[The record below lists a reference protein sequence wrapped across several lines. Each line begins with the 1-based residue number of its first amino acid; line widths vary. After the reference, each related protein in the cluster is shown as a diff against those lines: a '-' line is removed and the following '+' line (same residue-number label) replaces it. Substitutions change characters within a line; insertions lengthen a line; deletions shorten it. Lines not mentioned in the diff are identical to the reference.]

1 MLEKT
6 VTMFKNIK
14 ETTDPVYT
22 TIATSL
28 ERIRT
33 GKQKSLIERA
43 RGVHSVDQDGNPI
56 PDKDAKR
63 ELPVVMYSGKF
74 DGRKDD
80 DLKEHSGVIVL
91 DFDHVDVVGAKRALA
106 TDDYVLACWVSPS
119 GDGVKALVKIAQ
131 TAKHRDHFRAIAS
144 YMDRQYGLEVD
155 STGQNESRL
164 CFESY
169 DPDIVVNEDSK
180 TFSALLSERTEH
192 QNVTTAVNNT
202 DYNKLAVLASMI
214 RRAEDGQKHQE
225 LLKASKL
232 AGGFIASGRVEEEEA
247 KRVLI
252 KEILKREVDS
262 EQHAINTI
270 EEGIEYGKNMPVQ
283 DVIDGENRVKREMLI
298 NDGDMSFISDADS
311 DFQWINK
318 FASGEIPK
326 GLDTGNPRLDQYF
339 RYKPEFVI
347 INGHSNVGK
356 TTMAL
361 YMMVNASLRHGWRWI
376 VYSSENKTASIKM
389 RLMEFVLNIPIDSMS
404 YDERK
409 AAFKWVSHHF
419 KVISNA
425 DVYSYMDLII
435 FAEKLIQYE
444 GNYHGFFVDPYNSLK
459 IQLNQGAA
467 ISTHEYHYEAASELL
482 TFTNRHDM
490 AMWLNAHSVTE
501 AQRQKGPDGLP
512 VAPFAEQT
520 EGGGKFVNRSDS
532 FLTFHRRVQA
542 QESDMRRTM
551 EFHVRKVR
559 SQETGGEPTPLDEPF
574 LFRMNVQRTGFE
586 SLDSYGKLFQPL
598 DLKNSQIFLEV

>member
-1 MLEKT
+1 M
-6 VTMFKNIK
+6 
-14 ETTDPVYT
+14 
-22 TIATSL
+22 
-28 ERIRT
+28 
-33 GKQKSLIERA
+33 
-43 RGVHSVDQDGNPI
+43 DQQGNPI

-63 ELPVVMYSGKF
+63 ELPVVMFSGLF
-74 DGRKDD
+74 EGRKDE

-91 DFDHVDVVGAKRALA
+91 DFDHIDVANSKNALA
-106 TDDYVLACWVSPS
+106 TDEYILSCWVSPS
-119 GDGVKALVKIAQ
+119 GDGLKALVKIAQ
-131 TAKHRDHFRAIAS
+131 PRKHRDHFRAIAS

-169 DPDIVVNEDSK
+169 DPEIIINEDSK
-180 TFSALLSERTEH
+180 VFTAVLSERTEV
-192 QNVTTAVNNT
+192 QSVSSNAQNT

-214 RRAEDGQKHQE
+214 RRAEDGEKHIE
-225 LLKASKL
+225 LLKASNL
-232 AGGFIASGRVEEEEA
+232 AGGFITAGRVEEEEA

-262 EQHAINTI
+262 EENAIKTI
-270 EEGIEYGKNMPVQ
+270 EEGIERGKTMPVQ
-283 DVIDGENRVKREMLI
+283 DVVDSENRVKREMLI

-326 GLDTGNPRLDQYF
+326 GLDTGNARLDQYF
-339 RYKPEFVI
+339 RYKPEFLI

-361 YMMVNASLRHGWRWI
+361 YMMVNSALRHNWRWI
-376 VYSSENKTASIKM
+376 VYSSENKTAAIKM
-389 RLMEFVLNIPIDSMS
+389 RLMEFVLNKPIDLM
-404 YDERK
+404 DWEERK
-409 AAFKWVSHHF
+409 SAFNWVSYHF

-444 GNYHGFFVDPYNSLK
+444 GDYHGFFVDPYNSLK

-482 TFTNRHDM
+482 TFTNRHNM

-501 AQRQKGPDGLP
+501 SQRRKGEDGLP
-512 VAPFAEQT
+512 IAPFAEDT
-520 EGGGKFVNRSDS
+520 EGGGKFVNRADC

-542 QESDMRRTM
+542 QTSEDKRIM

-559 SQETGGEPTPLDEPF
+559 SQETGGEPTPFDDPF
-574 LFRMNVQRTGFE
+574 RFQMNVQRTGFNAM
-586 SLDSYGKLFQPL
+586 DTHGKLFEPL
-598 DLKNSQIFLEV
+598 DLRKHQGFLDI

>member
-1 MLEKT
+1 M
-6 VTMFKNIK
+6 
-14 ETTDPVYT
+14 
-22 TIATSL
+22 
-28 ERIRT
+28 
-33 GKQKSLIERA
+33 IERV
-43 RGVHSVDQDGNPI
+43 RGTHSVDQQGNPI

-74 DGRKDD
+74 SGRKDE
-80 DLKEHSGVIVL
+80 DLTEHSGVIVL
-91 DFDHVDVVGAKRALA
+91 DFDHIDVAHSKNALA
-106 TDDYVLACWVSPS
+106 TDDYILACWVSPS
-119 GDGVKALVKIAQ
+119 GDGLKALVKIAQ
-131 TAKHRDHFRAIAS
+131 PRKHRDHFRAIAS

-169 DPDIVVNEDSK
+169 DPEIIINEDSK
-180 TFSALLSERTEH
+180 VFTAVISERAEV
-192 QNVTTAVNNT
+192 QSVSSNAQNT

-214 RRAEDGQKHQE
+214 RRAEDGEKHIE
-225 LLKASKL
+225 LLKASNL
-232 AGGFIASGRVEEEEA
+232 AGGFITAGRVEEEEA

-252 KEILKREVDS
+252 KEILKRDIDS
-262 EQHAINTI
+262 EENAIKTI
-270 EEGIEYGKNMPVQ
+270 EEGIERGKAMPVQ
-283 DVIDGENRVKREMLI
+283 DVVDSENRVKREMLI

-326 GLDTGNPRLDQYF
+326 GLDTGNARLDQYF
-339 RYKPEFVI
+339 RYKPEFLI

-361 YMMVNASLRHGWRWI
+361 YMMVNSALRHNWRWI
-376 VYSSENKTASIKM
+376 VYSSENKTAAIKM
-389 RLMEFVLNIPIDSMS
+389 RLMEFVLNKPIDLM
-404 YDERK
+404 DREERK
-409 AAFKWVSHHF
+409 AAFNWVSYHF

-444 GNYHGFFVDPYNSLK
+444 GDYHGFFVDPYNSLK

-482 TFTNRHDM
+482 TFTNRHNM

-501 AQRQKGPDGLP
+501 SQRRKGEDGLP
-512 VAPFAEQT
+512 IAPFAEDT
-520 EGGGKFVNRSDS
+520 EGGGKFVNRADC

-542 QESDMRRTM
+542 QTSEDKRIM
-551 EFHVRKVR
+551 EFHIRKVR
-559 SQETGGEPTPLDEPF
+559 SQETGGEPTPFDDPF
-574 LFRMNVQRTGFE
+574 RFQMNVQRTGFNAM
-586 SLDSYGKLFQPL
+586 DTHGKLFEPL
-598 DLKNSQIFLEV
+598 DLKKHQGFLDI

>member
-1 MLEKT
+1 M
-6 VTMFKNIK
+6 
-14 ETTDPVYT
+14 
-22 TIATSL
+22 
-28 ERIRT
+28 
-33 GKQKSLIERA
+33 IERV
-43 RGVHSVDQDGNPI
+43 RGTHSVDQQGNPI

-74 DGRKDD
+74 SGRKDE
-80 DLKEHSGVIVL
+80 DLTEHSGVIVL
-91 DFDHVDVVGAKRALA
+91 DFDHIDVAHSKNALA
-106 TDDYVLACWVSPS
+106 TDDYILACWVSPS
-119 GDGVKALVKIAQ
+119 GDGLKALVKIAQ
-131 TAKHRDHFRAIAS
+131 PRKHRDHFRAIAS

-169 DPDIVVNEDSK
+169 DPEIIINEDSK
-180 TFSALLSERTEH
+180 VFTAVLSERTEA
-192 QNVTTAVNNT
+192 QSVSSNAQNT

-214 RRAEDGQKHQE
+214 RRAEDGEKHIE
-225 LLKASKL
+225 LLKASNL
-232 AGGFIASGRVEEEEA
+232 AGGFITAGRVEEEEA

-252 KEILKREVDS
+252 KEILKRDIDS
-262 EQHAINTI
+262 EENAIKTI
-270 EEGIEYGKNMPVQ
+270 EEGIERGKAMPVQ
-283 DVIDGENRVKREMLI
+283 DVVDSENRVKREMLI

-326 GLDTGNPRLDQYF
+326 GLDTGNARLDQYF
-339 RYKPEFVI
+339 RYKPEFLI

-361 YMMVNASLRHGWRWI
+361 YMMVNSALRHNWRWI
-376 VYSSENKTASIKM
+376 VYSSENKTAAIKM
-389 RLMEFVLNIPIDSMS
+389 RLMEFVLNKPIDLM
-404 YDERK
+404 DREERK
-409 AAFKWVSHHF
+409 AAFNWVSYHF

-444 GNYHGFFVDPYNSLK
+444 GDYHGFFVDPYNSLK

-482 TFTNRHDM
+482 TFTNRHNM

-501 AQRQKGPDGLP
+501 SQRRKGEDGLP
-512 VAPFAEQT
+512 IAPFAEDT
-520 EGGGKFVNRSDS
+520 EGGGKFVNRADC

-542 QESDMRRTM
+542 QTSEDKRIM
-551 EFHVRKVR
+551 EFHIRKVR
-559 SQETGGEPTPLDEPF
+559 SQETGGEPTPFDDPF
-574 LFRMNVQRTGFE
+574 RFQMNVQRTGFNAM
-586 SLDSYGKLFQPL
+586 DTHGKLFEPL
-598 DLKNSQIFLEV
+598 DLKKHQGFLDI

>member
-1 MLEKT
+1 M
-6 VTMFKNIK
+6 
-14 ETTDPVYT
+14 
-22 TIATSL
+22 
-28 ERIRT
+28 
-33 GKQKSLIERA
+33 
-43 RGVHSVDQDGNPI
+43 DQNGNPI

-63 ELPVVMYSGKF
+63 ELPVVMFSGKF
-74 DGRKDD
+74 EGRKDE

-91 DFDHVDVVGAKRALA
+91 DFDHIDVANSKNALA
-106 TDDYVLACWVSPS
+106 TDEYILSCWVSPS
-119 GDGVKALVKIAQ
+119 GDGLKALVKIAQ
-131 TAKHRDHFRAIAS
+131 PRKHRDHFRAIAS

-169 DPDIVVNEDSK
+169 DPEIIINEDSK
-180 TFSALLSERTEH
+180 VFTAVVSERTEV
-192 QNVTTAVNNT
+192 QSVSSQSQNT

-214 RRAEDGQKHQE
+214 RRAEDGEKHIE
-225 LLKASKL
+225 LLKASNL
-232 AGGFIASGRVEEEEA
+232 AGGFITAGRVEEEEA

-252 KEILKREVDS
+252 KEILKRDIDS
-262 EQHAINTI
+262 EENAIKTI
-270 EEGIEYGKNMPVQ
+270 EEGIERGKAMPVQ
-283 DVIDGENRVKREMLI
+283 DVVDSENRVKREMLI

-326 GLDTGNPRLDQYF
+326 GLDTGNARLDQYF

-361 YMMVNASLRHGWRWI
+361 YMMVNSSLRHDWRWI
-376 VYSSENKTASIKM
+376 VYSSENKTAAIKM
-389 RLMEFVLNIPIDSMS
+389 RLMEFVLNKPIDLM
-404 YDERK
+404 DREERK
-409 AAFKWVSHHF
+409 AAFNWVSYHF

-444 GNYHGFFVDPYNSLK
+444 GDYHGFFVDPYNSLK
-459 IQLNQGAA
+459 IHLNQGAA

-482 TFTNRHDM
+482 TFTNRHNM

-501 AQRQKGPDGLP
+501 SQRRKGEDGLP
-512 VAPFAEQT
+512 IAPFAEDT
-520 EGGGKFVNRSDS
+520 EGGGKFVNRSDC

-542 QESDMRRTM
+542 QTSEDKRVM

-559 SQETGGEPTPLDEPF
+559 SQETGGEPTPFDDPF
-574 LFRMNVQRTGFE
+574 RFQMNVQRTGFNAM
-586 SLDSYGKLFQPL
+586 DTHGKLFEPL
-598 DLKNSQIFLEV
+598 DLKKHQGFLDI

>member
-1 MLEKT
+1 
-6 VTMFKNIK
+6 
-14 ETTDPVYT
+14 
-22 TIATSL
+22 
-28 ERIRT
+28 
-33 GKQKSLIERA
+33 LIERA
-43 RGVHSVDQDGNPI
+43 RGTHSVDQQGNPI

-63 ELPVVMYSGKF
+63 ELPVVMFSGLF
-74 DGRKDD
+74 EGRKDE

-91 DFDHVDVVGAKRALA
+91 DFDHIDVANSKNALA
-106 TDDYVLACWVSPS
+106 TDEYILSCWVSPS
-119 GDGVKALVKIAQ
+119 GDGLKALVKIAQ
-131 TAKHRDHFRAIAS
+131 PRKHRDHFRAIAS

-169 DPDIVVNEDSK
+169 DPEIIINEDSK
-180 TFSALLSERTEH
+180 VFTAVLSERTEV
-192 QNVTTAVNNT
+192 QSVSSNAQNT

-214 RRAEDGQKHQE
+214 RRAEDGEKHIE
-225 LLKASKL
+225 LLKASNL
-232 AGGFIASGRVEEEEA
+232 AGGFITAGRVEEEEA

-262 EQHAINTI
+262 EENAIKTI
-270 EEGIEYGKNMPVQ
+270 EEGIERGKTMPVQ
-283 DVIDGENRVKREMLI
+283 DVVDSENRVKREMLI

-326 GLDTGNPRLDQYF
+326 GLDTGNARLDQYF
-339 RYKPEFVI
+339 RYKPEFLI

-361 YMMVNASLRHGWRWI
+361 YMMVNSALRHNWRWI
-376 VYSSENKTASIKM
+376 VYSSENKTAAIKM
-389 RLMEFVLNIPIDSMS
+389 RLMEFVLNKPIDLM
-404 YDERK
+404 DREERK
-409 AAFKWVSHHF
+409 SAFNWVSYHF

-444 GNYHGFFVDPYNSLK
+444 GDYHGFFVDPYNSLK

-482 TFTNRHDM
+482 TFTNRHNM

-501 AQRQKGPDGLP
+501 SQRRKGEDGLP
-512 VAPFAEQT
+512 IAPFAEDT
-520 EGGGKFVNRSDS
+520 EGGGKFINRSDC

-542 QESDMRRTM
+542 QTSEDKRIM

-559 SQETGGEPTPLDEPF
+559 SQETGGEPTPFDDPF
-574 LFRMNVQRTGFE
+574 RFQMNVQRTGFNAM
-586 SLDSYGKLFQPL
+586 DTHGKLFEPL
-598 DLKNSQIFLEV
+598 DLRKHQGFLDI

>member
-1 MLEKT
+1 M
-6 VTMFKNIK
+6 
-14 ETTDPVYT
+14 
-22 TIATSL
+22 
-28 ERIRT
+28 
-33 GKQKSLIERA
+33 
-43 RGVHSVDQDGNPI
+43 DQQGNPI

-63 ELPVVMYSGKF
+63 ELPVVMFSGLF
-74 DGRKDD
+74 EGRKDE

-91 DFDHVDVVGAKRALA
+91 DFDHIDVANSKNALA
-106 TDDYVLACWVSPS
+106 TDEYILSCWVSPS
-119 GDGVKALVKIAQ
+119 GDGLKALVKIAQ
-131 TAKHRDHFRAIAS
+131 PRKHRDHFRAIAS

-169 DPDIVVNEDSK
+169 DPEIIINEDSK
-180 TFSALLSERTEH
+180 VFTAVLSERTEV
-192 QNVTTAVNNT
+192 QSVSSNAQNT

-214 RRAEDGQKHQE
+214 RRAEDGEKHIE
-225 LLKASKL
+225 LLKASNL
-232 AGGFIASGRVEEEEA
+232 AGGFITAGRVEEEEA

-262 EQHAINTI
+262 EENAIKTI
-270 EEGIEYGKNMPVQ
+270 EEGIERGKTMPVQ
-283 DVIDGENRVKREMLI
+283 DVVDSENRVKREMLI

-326 GLDTGNPRLDQYF
+326 GLDTGNARLDQYF
-339 RYKPEFVI
+339 RYKPEFLI

-361 YMMVNASLRHGWRWI
+361 YMMVNSALRHNWRWI
-376 VYSSENKTASIKM
+376 VYSSENKTAAIKM
-389 RLMEFVLNIPIDSMS
+389 RLMEFVLNKPIDLM
-404 YDERK
+404 DREERK
-409 AAFKWVSHHF
+409 SAFNWVSYHF

-444 GNYHGFFVDPYNSLK
+444 GDYHGFFVDPYNSLK

-482 TFTNRHDM
+482 TFTNRHNM

-501 AQRQKGPDGLP
+501 SQRRKGEDGLP
-512 VAPFAEQT
+512 IAPFAEDT
-520 EGGGKFVNRSDS
+520 EGGGKFINRSDC

-542 QESDMRRTM
+542 QTSEDKRIM

-559 SQETGGEPTPLDEPF
+559 SQETGGEPTPFDDPF
-574 LFRMNVQRTGFE
+574 RFQMNVQRTGFNAM
-586 SLDSYGKLFQPL
+586 DTHGKLFEPL
-598 DLKNSQIFLEV
+598 DLRKHQGFLDI

>member
-1 MLEKT
+1 M
-6 VTMFKNIK
+6 
-14 ETTDPVYT
+14 
-22 TIATSL
+22 
-28 ERIRT
+28 
-33 GKQKSLIERA
+33 
-43 RGVHSVDQDGNPI
+43 DQNGNPI

-63 ELPVVMYSGKF
+63 ELPVVMFSGKF
-74 DGRKDD
+74 EGRKDE

-91 DFDHVDVVGAKRALA
+91 DFDHIDVANSKNALA
-106 TDDYVLACWVSPS
+106 TDEYILSCWVSPS
-119 GDGVKALVKIAQ
+119 GDGLKALVKIAQ
-131 TAKHRDHFRAIAS
+131 PRKHRDHFRAIAS

-169 DPDIVVNEDSK
+169 DPEIIINEDSK
-180 TFSALLSERTEH
+180 VFTAVVSERTEV
-192 QNVTTAVNNT
+192 QSVSSQSQNT

-214 RRAEDGQKHQE
+214 RRAEDGQKHIE
-225 LLKASKL
+225 LLKASNL
-232 AGGFIASGRVEEEEA
+232 AGGFITAGRVEEEEA

-262 EQHAINTI
+262 EENAIKTI
-270 EEGIEYGKNMPVQ
+270 EEGIERGKTMPVQ
-283 DVIDGENRVKREMLI
+283 DVVDSENRVKREMLI

-326 GLDTGNPRLDQYF
+326 GLDTGNARLDQYF

-361 YMMVNASLRHGWRWI
+361 YMMVNSSLRHDWRWI
-376 VYSSENKTASIKM
+376 VYSSENKTAAIKM
-389 RLMEFVLNIPIDSMS
+389 RLMEFVLNKPIDLM
-404 YDERK
+404 DREERK
-409 AAFKWVSHHF
+409 AAFNWVSYHF

-444 GNYHGFFVDPYNSLK
+444 GDYHGFFVDPYNSLK
-459 IQLNQGAA
+459 IHLNQGAA

-482 TFTNRHDM
+482 TFTNRHNM

-501 AQRQKGPDGLP
+501 SQRRKGEDGLP
-512 VAPFAEQT
+512 IAPFAEDT
-520 EGGGKFVNRSDS
+520 EGGGKFVNRSDC

-542 QESDMRRTM
+542 QTSEDKRVM

-559 SQETGGEPTPLDEPF
+559 SQETGGEPTPFDDPF
-574 LFRMNVQRTGFE
+574 RFQMNVQRTGFNAM
-586 SLDSYGKLFQPL
+586 DTHGKLFEPL
-598 DLKNSQIFLEV
+598 DLKKHQGFLDI

>member
-1 MLEKT
+1 M
-6 VTMFKNIK
+6 
-14 ETTDPVYT
+14 
-22 TIATSL
+22 
-28 ERIRT
+28 
-33 GKQKSLIERA
+33 
-43 RGVHSVDQDGNPI
+43 DQQGNPI

-74 DGRKDD
+74 SGRKDE
-80 DLKEHSGVIVL
+80 DLTEHSGVIVL
-91 DFDHVDVVGAKRALA
+91 DFDHIDVAHSKNALA
-106 TDDYVLACWVSPS
+106 TDDYILSCWVSPS
-119 GDGVKALVKIAQ
+119 GDGLKALVKIAQ
-131 TAKHRDHFRAIAS
+131 PRKHRDHFRAIAS

-169 DPDIVVNEDSK
+169 DPEIIINEDSK
-180 TFSALLSERTEH
+180 VFTAVLSERTES
-192 QNVTTAVNNT
+192 QSVSSNAQNT

-214 RRAEDGQKHQE
+214 RRAEDGEKHIE
-225 LLKASKL
+225 LLKASNL
-232 AGGFIASGRVEEEEA
+232 AGGFITAGRVEEEEA

-252 KEILKREVDS
+252 KEILKRDIDS
-262 EQHAINTI
+262 EENAIKTI
-270 EEGIEYGKNMPVQ
+270 EEGIERGKSMPVQ
-283 DVIDGENRVKREMLI
+283 DVVDSENRVKREMLI

-326 GLDTGNPRLDQYF
+326 GLDTGNARLDQYF
-339 RYKPEFVI
+339 RYKPEFLI

-361 YMMVNASLRHGWRWI
+361 YMMVNSALRHNWRWI
-376 VYSSENKTASIKM
+376 VYSSENKTAAIKM
-389 RLMEFVLNIPIDSMS
+389 RLMEFVLNKPIDLM
-404 YDERK
+404 DREERK
-409 AAFKWVSHHF
+409 AAFNWVSYHF

-444 GNYHGFFVDPYNSLK
+444 GDYHGFFVDPYNSLK

-482 TFTNRHDM
+482 TFTNRHNM

-501 AQRQKGPDGLP
+501 SQRRKGEDGLP
-512 VAPFAEQT
+512 IAPFAEDT
-520 EGGGKFVNRSDS
+520 EGGGKFVNRADC

-542 QESDMRRTM
+542 QTSEDKRIM

-559 SQETGGEPTPLDEPF
+559 SQETGGEPTPFDDPF
-574 LFRMNVQRTGFE
+574 RFQMNVQRTGFNAM
-586 SLDSYGKLFQPL
+586 DTHGKLFEPL
-598 DLKNSQIFLEV
+598 DLTKHQGFLDI

>member
-1 MLEKT
+1 
-6 VTMFKNIK
+6 MF
-14 ETTDPVYT
+14 
-22 TIATSL
+22 
-28 ERIRT
+28 
-33 GKQKSLIERA
+33 
-43 RGVHSVDQDGNPI
+43 
-56 PDKDAKR
+56 
-63 ELPVVMYSGKF
+63 SGKF
-74 DGRKDD
+74 EGRKDE

-91 DFDHVDVVGAKRALA
+91 DFDHIDVANSKNALA
-106 TDDYVLACWVSPS
+106 TDEYILSCWVSPS
-119 GDGVKALVKIAQ
+119 GDGLKALVKIAQ
-131 TAKHRDHFRAIAS
+131 PRKHRDHFRAIAS

-169 DPDIVVNEDSK
+169 DPEIIINEDSK
-180 TFSALLSERTEH
+180 VFTAVVSERTEV
-192 QNVTTAVNNT
+192 QSVSSQSQNT

-214 RRAEDGQKHQE
+214 RRAEDGQKHIE
-225 LLKASKL
+225 LLKASNL
-232 AGGFIASGRVEEEEA
+232 AGGFITAGRVEEEEA

-262 EQHAINTI
+262 EENAIKTI
-270 EEGIEYGKNMPVQ
+270 EEGIERGKTMPVQ
-283 DVIDGENRVKREMLI
+283 DVVDSENRVKREMLI

-326 GLDTGNPRLDQYF
+326 GLDTGNARLDQYF

-361 YMMVNASLRHGWRWI
+361 YMMVNSSLRHDWRWI
-376 VYSSENKTASIKM
+376 VYSSENKTAAIKM
-389 RLMEFVLNIPIDSMS
+389 RLMEFVLNKPIDLM
-404 YDERK
+404 DREERK
-409 AAFKWVSHHF
+409 AAFNWVSYHF

-444 GNYHGFFVDPYNSLK
+444 GDYHGFFVDPYNSLK
-459 IQLNQGAA
+459 IHLNQGAA

-482 TFTNRHDM
+482 TFTNRHNM

-501 AQRQKGPDGLP
+501 SQRRKGEDGLP
-512 VAPFAEQT
+512 IAPFAEDT
-520 EGGGKFVNRSDS
+520 EGGGKFVNRSDC

-542 QESDMRRTM
+542 QTSEDKRVM

-559 SQETGGEPTPLDEPF
+559 SQETGGEPTPFDDPF
-574 LFRMNVQRTGFE
+574 RFQMNVQRTGFNAM
-586 SLDSYGKLFQPL
+586 DTHGKLFEPL
-598 DLKNSQIFLEV
+598 DLKKHQGFLDI

>member
-1 MLEKT
+1 
-6 VTMFKNIK
+6 
-14 ETTDPVYT
+14 
-22 TIATSL
+22 
-28 ERIRT
+28 
-33 GKQKSLIERA
+33 
-43 RGVHSVDQDGNPI
+43 VDQQGNPI

-74 DGRKDD
+74 SGRKDE
-80 DLKEHSGVIVL
+80 DLTEHSGVIVL
-91 DFDHVDVVGAKRALA
+91 DFDHIDVAHSKNALA
-106 TDDYVLACWVSPS
+106 TDDYILACWVSPS
-119 GDGVKALVKIAQ
+119 GDGLKALVKVAQ
-131 TAKHRDHFRAIAS
+131 ARKHRDHFRAIAS

-169 DPDIVVNEDSK
+169 DPEIIINEDSK
-180 TFSALLSERTEH
+180 VFTAVLSERSES
-192 QNVTTAVNNT
+192 QSVSNESRNT

-214 RRAEDGQKHQE
+214 RRAEDGEKHIE
-225 LLKASKL
+225 LLKASNL
-232 AGGFIASGRVEEEEA
+232 AGGFITAGRVEEDEA

-252 KEILKREVDS
+252 KEILKRDIDS
-262 EQHAINTI
+262 EENAIKTI
-270 EEGIEYGKNMPVQ
+270 EEGIERGKAMPVQ
-283 DVIDGENRVKREMLI
+283 DVVDSENRVKREMLI

-326 GLDTGNPRLDQYF
+326 GLDTGNARLDQYF
-339 RYKPEFVI
+339 RYKPEFLI

-361 YMMVNASLRHGWRWI
+361 YMMVNSALRHNWRWI
-376 VYSSENKTASIKM
+376 VYSSENKTAAIKM
-389 RLMEFVLNIPIDSMS
+389 RLMEFVLNKPIDLM
-404 YDERK
+404 DREERK
-409 AAFKWVSHHF
+409 AAFNWVSYHF

-444 GNYHGFFVDPYNSLK
+444 GDYHGFFVDPYNSLK

-482 TFTNRHDM
+482 TFTNRHNM

-501 AQRQKGPDGLP
+501 SQRRKGEDGLP
-512 VAPFAEQT
+512 IAPFAEDT
-520 EGGGKFVNRSDS
+520 EGGGKFINRSDC

-542 QESDMRRTM
+542 QTSEDKRIM

-559 SQETGGEPTPLDEPF
+559 SQETGGEPTPFDDPF
-574 LFRMNVQRTGFE
+574 RFQMNVQRTGFNAM
-586 SLDSYGKLFQPL
+586 DTHGKLFEPL
-598 DLKNSQIFLEV
+598 DLKKHQGFLDI

>member
-1 MLEKT
+1 M
-6 VTMFKNIK
+6 
-14 ETTDPVYT
+14 
-22 TIATSL
+22 
-28 ERIRT
+28 
-33 GKQKSLIERA
+33 
-43 RGVHSVDQDGNPI
+43 DQNGNPI

-63 ELPVVMYSGKF
+63 ELPVVMFSGKF
-74 DGRKDD
+74 EGRKDE

-91 DFDHVDVVGAKRALA
+91 DFDHIDVANSKNALA
-106 TDDYVLACWVSPS
+106 TDEYILSCWVSPS
-119 GDGVKALVKIAQ
+119 GDGLKALVKIAQ
-131 TAKHRDHFRAIAS
+131 PRKHRDHFRAIAS

-169 DPDIVVNEDSK
+169 DPEIIINEDSK
-180 TFSALLSERTEH
+180 VFTAVVSERTEV
-192 QNVTTAVNNT
+192 QSVSNNSQNT

-214 RRAEDGQKHQE
+214 RRAEDGQKHIE
-225 LLKASKL
+225 LLKASNL
-232 AGGFIASGRVEEEEA
+232 AGGFITAGRVEEEEA

-262 EQHAINTI
+262 EENAIKTI
-270 EEGIEYGKNMPVQ
+270 EEGIERGKTMPVQ
-283 DVIDGENRVKREMLI
+283 DVVDSENRVKREMLI

-326 GLDTGNPRLDQYF
+326 GLDTGNARLDQYF

-361 YMMVNASLRHGWRWI
+361 YMMVNSSLRHDWRWI
-376 VYSSENKTASIKM
+376 VYSSENKTAAIKM
-389 RLMEFVLNIPIDSMS
+389 RLMEFVLNKPIDLM
-404 YDERK
+404 DREERK
-409 AAFKWVSHHF
+409 AAFNWVSYHF

-444 GNYHGFFVDPYNSLK
+444 GDYHGFFVDPYNSLK
-459 IQLNQGAA
+459 IHLNQGAA

-482 TFTNRHDM
+482 TFTNRHNM

-501 AQRQKGPDGLP
+501 SQRRKGEDGLP
-512 VAPFAEQT
+512 IAPFAEDT
-520 EGGGKFVNRSDS
+520 EGGGKFVNRSDC

-542 QESDMRRTM
+542 QTSEDKRVM

-559 SQETGGEPTPLDEPF
+559 SQETGGEPTPFDDPF
-574 LFRMNVQRTGFE
+574 RFQMNVQRTGFNAM
-586 SLDSYGKLFQPL
+586 DTHGKLFEPL
-598 DLKNSQIFLEV
+598 DLKKHQGFLDI

>member
-1 MLEKT
+1 M
-6 VTMFKNIK
+6 
-14 ETTDPVYT
+14 
-22 TIATSL
+22 
-28 ERIRT
+28 
-33 GKQKSLIERA
+33 
-43 RGVHSVDQDGNPI
+43 DQQGNPI

-74 DGRKDD
+74 SGRKDE
-80 DLKEHSGVIVL
+80 DLTEHSGVIVL
-91 DFDHVDVVGAKRALA
+91 DFDHIDVAHSKNALA
-106 TDDYVLACWVSPS
+106 TDDYILACWVSPS
-119 GDGVKALVKIAQ
+119 GDGLKALVKIAQ
-131 TAKHRDHFRAIAS
+131 PRKHRDHFRAIAS

-169 DPDIVVNEDSK
+169 DPEIIINEDSK
-180 TFSALLSERTEH
+180 VFTAVLSERTEA
-192 QNVTTAVNNT
+192 QSVSSNAQNT

-214 RRAEDGQKHQE
+214 RRAEDGEKHIE
-225 LLKASKL
+225 LLKASNL
-232 AGGFIASGRVEEEEA
+232 AGGFITAGRVEEDEA

-252 KEILKREVDS
+252 KEILKRDIDS
-262 EQHAINTI
+262 EENAIKTI
-270 EEGIEYGKNMPVQ
+270 EEGIERGKAMPVQ
-283 DVIDGENRVKREMLI
+283 DVVDSENRVKREMLI

-326 GLDTGNPRLDQYF
+326 GLDTGNARLDQYF
-339 RYKPEFVI
+339 RYKPEFLI

-361 YMMVNASLRHGWRWI
+361 YMMVNSALRHNWRWI
-376 VYSSENKTASIKM
+376 VYSSENKTAAIKM
-389 RLMEFVLNIPIDSMS
+389 RLMEFVLNKPIDLM
-404 YDERK
+404 DREERK
-409 AAFKWVSHHF
+409 AAFNWVSYHF

-444 GNYHGFFVDPYNSLK
+444 GDYHGFFVDPYNSLK

-482 TFTNRHDM
+482 TFTNRHNM

-501 AQRQKGPDGLP
+501 SQRRKGEDGLP
-512 VAPFAEQT
+512 IAPFAEDT
-520 EGGGKFVNRSDS
+520 EGGGKFVNRADC

-542 QESDMRRTM
+542 QTSEDKRIM

-559 SQETGGEPTPLDEPF
+559 SQETGGEPTPFDDPF
-574 LFRMNVQRTGFE
+574 RFQMNVQRTGFNAM
-586 SLDSYGKLFQPL
+586 DTHGKLFEPL
-598 DLKNSQIFLEV
+598 DLKKHQGFLDI

>member
-1 MLEKT
+1 M
-6 VTMFKNIK
+6 
-14 ETTDPVYT
+14 
-22 TIATSL
+22 
-28 ERIRT
+28 
-33 GKQKSLIERA
+33 
-43 RGVHSVDQDGNPI
+43 DQQGNPI

-74 DGRKDD
+74 SGRKDE
-80 DLKEHSGVIVL
+80 DLTEHSGVIVL
-91 DFDHVDVVGAKRALA
+91 DFDHIDVAHSKNALA
-106 TDDYVLACWVSPS
+106 TDDYILACWVSPS
-119 GDGVKALVKIAQ
+119 GDGLKALVKVAQ
-131 TAKHRDHFRAIAS
+131 PRKHRDHFRAIAS

-169 DPDIVVNEDSK
+169 DPEIIINEDSK
-180 TFSALLSERTEH
+180 VFTAVLSERSES
-192 QNVTTAVNNT
+192 QSVSNESRNT

-214 RRAEDGQKHQE
+214 RRAEDGEKHIE
-225 LLKASKL
+225 LLKASNL
-232 AGGFIASGRVEEEEA
+232 AGGFITAGRVEEEEA

-252 KEILKREVDS
+252 KEILKRDIDS
-262 EQHAINTI
+262 EENAIKTI
-270 EEGIEYGKNMPVQ
+270 EEGIERGKAMPVQ
-283 DVIDGENRVKREMLI
+283 DVVDSENRVKREMLI

-326 GLDTGNPRLDQYF
+326 GLDTGNARLDQYF
-339 RYKPEFVI
+339 RYKPEFLI

-361 YMMVNASLRHGWRWI
+361 YMMVNSALRHNWRWI
-376 VYSSENKTASIKM
+376 VYSSENKTAAIKM
-389 RLMEFVLNIPIDSMS
+389 RLMEFVLNKPIDLM
-404 YDERK
+404 DREERK
-409 AAFKWVSHHF
+409 AAFNWVSYHF

-444 GNYHGFFVDPYNSLK
+444 GDYHGFFVDPYNSLK

-482 TFTNRHDM
+482 TFTNRHNM

-501 AQRQKGPDGLP
+501 SQRRKGEDGLP
-512 VAPFAEQT
+512 IAPFAEDT
-520 EGGGKFVNRSDS
+520 EGGGKFVNRADC

-542 QESDMRRTM
+542 QTSEDKRIM
-551 EFHVRKVR
+551 EFHIRKVR
-559 SQETGGEPTPLDEPF
+559 SQETGGEPTPFDDPF
-574 LFRMNVQRTGFE
+574 RFQMNVQRTGFNAM
-586 SLDSYGKLFQPL
+586 DTHGKLFEPL
-598 DLKNSQIFLEV
+598 DLKKHQGFLDI

>member
-1 MLEKT
+1 M
-6 VTMFKNIK
+6 
-14 ETTDPVYT
+14 
-22 TIATSL
+22 
-28 ERIRT
+28 
-33 GKQKSLIERA
+33 
-43 RGVHSVDQDGNPI
+43 DQNGNPI

-63 ELPVVMYSGKF
+63 ELPVVMFSGKF
-74 DGRKDD
+74 EGRKDE

-91 DFDHVDVVGAKRALA
+91 DFDHIDVANSKNALA
-106 TDDYVLACWVSPS
+106 TDEYILSCWVSPS
-119 GDGVKALVKIAQ
+119 GDGLKALVKIAQ
-131 TAKHRDHFRAIAS
+131 PRKHRDHFRAIAS

-169 DPDIVVNEDSK
+169 DPEIIINEDSK
-180 TFSALLSERTEH
+180 VFTAVVSERTEV
-192 QNVTTAVNNT
+192 QSVSNNSQNT

-214 RRAEDGQKHQE
+214 RRAEDGQKHIE
-225 LLKASKL
+225 LLKASNL
-232 AGGFIASGRVEEEEA
+232 AGGFITAGRVEEEEA

-262 EQHAINTI
+262 EENAIKTI
-270 EEGIEYGKNMPVQ
+270 EEGIERGKTMPVQ
-283 DVIDGENRVKREMLI
+283 DVVDSENRVKREMLI

-326 GLDTGNPRLDQYF
+326 GLDTGNARLDQYF
-339 RYKPEFVI
+339 RYKTEFVI

-361 YMMVNASLRHGWRWI
+361 YMMVNSALRHDWKWI

-389 RLMEFVLNIPIDSMS
+389 RLMEFALNKPIDLMD
-404 YDERK
+404 YEERTS
-409 AAFKWVSHHF
+409 AFNWVSYHF

-444 GNYHGFFVDPYNSLK
+444 GGYKGFFVDPYNSLK

-501 AQRQKGPDGLP
+501 SQRRKGEDGLP
-512 VAPFAEQT
+512 VAPFAEDT
-520 EGGGKFVNRSDS
+520 EGGGKFVNRADS

-542 QESDMRRTM
+542 QTSEEKRIM

-559 SQETGGEPTPLDEPF
+559 SQETGGEPTPFDDPF
-574 LFRMNVQRTGFE
+574 LFQMNVQRTGFKAM
-586 SLDSYGKLFQPL
+586 DTHGKLFEPL
-598 DLKNSQIFLEV
+598 DLIKHQGFLEI

>member
-1 MLEKT
+1 M
-6 VTMFKNIK
+6 
-14 ETTDPVYT
+14 
-22 TIATSL
+22 
-28 ERIRT
+28 
-33 GKQKSLIERA
+33 IERV
-43 RGVHSVDQDGNPI
+43 RGTHSVDQQGNPI

-74 DGRKDD
+74 SGRKDE
-80 DLKEHSGVIVL
+80 DLTEHSGVIVL
-91 DFDHVDVVGAKRALA
+91 DFDHIDVANSKNALA
-106 TDDYVLACWVSPS
+106 TDDYILSCWVSPS
-119 GDGVKALVKIAQ
+119 GDGLKALVKIAQ
-131 TAKHRDHFRAIAS
+131 PRKHRDHFRAIAS

-169 DPDIVVNEDSK
+169 DPEIIINEDSK
-180 TFSALLSERTEH
+180 VFTAVISERAEV
-192 QNVTTAVNNT
+192 QSVSSNAQNT

-214 RRAEDGQKHQE
+214 RRAEDGEKHIE
-225 LLKASKL
+225 LLKASNL
-232 AGGFIASGRVEEEEA
+232 AGGFITAGRVEEEEA

-262 EQHAINTI
+262 EENAIKTI
-270 EEGIEYGKNMPVQ
+270 EEGIERGKTMPVQ
-283 DVIDGENRVKREMLI
+283 DVVDSENRVKREMLI

-326 GLDTGNPRLDQYF
+326 GLDTGNVRLDQYF
-339 RYKPEFVI
+339 RYKTEFLI

-361 YMMVNASLRHGWRWI
+361 YMMVNSALRHNWRWI
-376 VYSSENKTASIKM
+376 VYSSENKTAAIKM
-389 RLMEFVLNIPIDSMS
+389 RLMEFVLNKPIDLM
-404 YDERK
+404 DREERK
-409 AAFKWVSHHF
+409 SAFNWVSYHF

-444 GNYHGFFVDPYNSLK
+444 GDYHGFFVDPYNSLK

-482 TFTNRHDM
+482 TFTNRHNM

-501 AQRQKGPDGLP
+501 SQRRKGEDGLP
-512 VAPFAEQT
+512 IAPFAEDT
-520 EGGGKFVNRSDS
+520 EGGGKFVNRADS

-542 QESDMRRTM
+542 QTSEEKRIM

-559 SQETGGEPTPLDEPF
+559 SQETGGEPTPFDDPF
-574 LFRMNVQRTGFE
+574 RFQMNVQRTGFNAM
-586 SLDSYGKLFQPL
+586 DTHGKLFEPL
-598 DLKNSQIFLEV
+598 DLRKHQGFLDI

>member
-1 MLEKT
+1 M
-6 VTMFKNIK
+6 
-14 ETTDPVYT
+14 
-22 TIATSL
+22 
-28 ERIRT
+28 
-33 GKQKSLIERA
+33 
-43 RGVHSVDQDGNPI
+43 DQNGNPI

-63 ELPVVMYSGKF
+63 ELPVVMFSGKF
-74 DGRKDD
+74 EGRKDE

-91 DFDHVDVVGAKRALA
+91 DFDHIDVANSKNALA
-106 TDDYVLACWVSPS
+106 TDEYILSCWVSPS
-119 GDGVKALVKIAQ
+119 GDGLKALVKIAQ
-131 TAKHRDHFRAIAS
+131 PRKHRDHFRAIAS

-169 DPDIVVNEDSK
+169 DPEIIINEDSK
-180 TFSALLSERTEH
+180 VFTAVVSERTEV
-192 QNVTTAVNNT
+192 QSVSNDSQNT

-214 RRAEDGQKHQE
+214 RRAEDGQKHIE
-225 LLKASKL
+225 LLKASNL
-232 AGGFIASGRVEEEEA
+232 AGGFITAGRIEEEEA

-262 EQHAINTI
+262 EENAIKTI
-270 EEGIEYGKNMPVQ
+270 EEGIERGKTMPVQ
-283 DVIDGENRVKREMLI
+283 DVVDSENRVKREMLI

-326 GLDTGNPRLDQYF
+326 GLDTGNARLDQYF
-339 RYKPEFVI
+339 RYKTEFVI
-347 INGHSNVGK
+347 VNGHSNVGK

-361 YMMVNASLRHGWRWI
+361 YMMVNSALRHDWKWI

-389 RLMEFVLNIPIDSMS
+389 RLMEFVLNKPIDLM
-404 YDERK
+404 DHEERTS
-409 AAFKWVSHHF
+409 AFNWVSYHF

-444 GNYHGFFVDPYNSLK
+444 GGYKGFFVDPYNSLK

-501 AQRQKGPDGLP
+501 SQRRKGEDGLP
-512 VAPFAEQT
+512 VAPFAEDT
-520 EGGGKFVNRSDS
+520 EGGGKFVNRADS

-542 QESDMRRTM
+542 QTSEEKRIM

-559 SQETGGEPTPLDEPF
+559 SQETGGEPTPFDDPF
-574 LFRMNVQRTGFE
+574 LFQMNVQRTGFK
-586 SLDSYGKLFQPL
+586 SMDTHGKLFEPL
-598 DLKNSQIFLEV
+598 DLRKHQGFLEI

>member
-6 VTMFKNIK
+6 VTMFKNIR
-14 ETTDPVYT
+14 ETTNPFHV

-28 ERIRT
+28 ERIKN
-33 GKQKSLIERA
+33 GNQKSLIERV
-43 RGVHSVDQDGNPI
+43 RGTHSVDQQGNPI

-74 DGRKDD
+74 SGRKDE
-80 DLKEHSGVIVL
+80 DLTEHSGVIVL
-91 DFDHVDVVGAKRALA
+91 DFDHIDVAHSKNALA
-106 TDDYVLACWVSPS
+106 TDDYILACWVSPS
-119 GDGVKALVKIAQ
+119 GDGLKALVKVAQ
-131 TAKHRDHFRAIAS
+131 ARKHRDHFRAIAS

-169 DPDIVVNEDSK
+169 DPEIIINEDSK
-180 TFSALLSERTEH
+180 VFTAVLSERSES
-192 QNVTTAVNNT
+192 QSVSNESRNT

-214 RRAEDGQKHQE
+214 RRAEDGEKHIE
-225 LLKASKL
+225 LLKASNL
-232 AGGFIASGRVEEEEA
+232 AGGFITAGRVEEDEA

-252 KEILKREVDS
+252 KEILKRDIDS
-262 EQHAINTI
+262 EENAIKTI
-270 EEGIEYGKNMPVQ
+270 EEGIERGKAMPVQ
-283 DVIDGENRVKREMLI
+283 DVVDSENRVKREMLI

-326 GLDTGNPRLDQYF
+326 GLDTGNARLDQYF
-339 RYKPEFVI
+339 RYKPEFLI

-361 YMMVNASLRHGWRWI
+361 YMMVNSALRHNWRWI
-376 VYSSENKTASIKM
+376 VYSSENKTAAIKM
-389 RLMEFVLNIPIDSMS
+389 RLMEFVLNKPIDLM
-404 YDERK
+404 DREERK
-409 AAFKWVSHHF
+409 AAFNWVSYHF

-444 GNYHGFFVDPYNSLK
+444 GDYHGFFVDPYNSLK

-482 TFTNRHDM
+482 TFTNRHNM

-501 AQRQKGPDGLP
+501 SQRRKGEDGLP
-512 VAPFAEQT
+512 IAPFAEDT
-520 EGGGKFVNRSDS
+520 EGGGKFINRSDC

-542 QESDMRRTM
+542 QTSEDKRIM

-559 SQETGGEPTPLDEPF
+559 SQETGGEPTPFDDPF
-574 LFRMNVQRTGFE
+574 RFQMNVQRTGFNAM
-586 SLDSYGKLFQPL
+586 DTHGKLFEPL
-598 DLKNSQIFLEV
+598 DLKKHQGFLDI

>member
-1 MLEKT
+1 M
-6 VTMFKNIK
+6 
-14 ETTDPVYT
+14 
-22 TIATSL
+22 
-28 ERIRT
+28 
-33 GKQKSLIERA
+33 IERA
-43 RGVHSVDQDGNPI
+43 RGTHSVDQNGNPI

-63 ELPVVMYSGKF
+63 ELPVVMFSGKF
-74 DGRKDD
+74 EGRKDE

-91 DFDHVDVVGAKRALA
+91 DFDHIDVANSKNAPA
-106 TDDYVLACWVSPS
+106 TDEYILSCWVSPS
-119 GDGVKALVKIAQ
+119 GDGLKALVKIAQ
-131 TAKHRDHFRAIAS
+131 TRKHRDHFRAIAS

-169 DPDIVVNEDSK
+169 DPEIIINEDSK
-180 TFSALLSERTEH
+180 VFTAVVSERAEV
-192 QNVTTAVNNT
+192 QSVSNDSQNT

-214 RRAEDGQKHQE
+214 RRAEDGQKHIE
-225 LLKASKL
+225 LLKASNL
-232 AGGFIASGRVEEEEA
+232 AGGFITAGRVEEEEA

-262 EQHAINTI
+262 EENAIKTI
-270 EEGIEYGKNMPVQ
+270 EEGIERGKTMPVQ
-283 DVIDGENRVKREMLI
+283 DVVDSENRVKREMLI

-326 GLDTGNPRLDQYF
+326 GLDTGNARLDQYF
-339 RYKPEFVI
+339 RYKTEFVI
-347 INGHSNVGK
+347 VNGHSNVGK

-361 YMMVNASLRHGWRWI
+361 YMMVNSALRHDWKWI

-389 RLMEFVLNIPIDSMS
+389 RLMEFVLNKPIDLMD
-404 YDERK
+404 YEERTS
-409 AAFKWVSHHF
+409 AFNWVSYHF

-444 GNYHGFFVDPYNSLK
+444 GGYKGFFVDPYNSLK

-501 AQRQKGPDGLP
+501 SQRRKGEDGLP
-512 VAPFAEQT
+512 VAPFAEDT
-520 EGGGKFVNRSDS
+520 EGGGKFVNRADS

-542 QESDMRRTM
+542 QTSEEKRIM

-559 SQETGGEPTPLDEPF
+559 SQETGGEPTPFDDPF
-574 LFRMNVQRTGFE
+574 LFQMNVQRTGFKAM
-586 SLDSYGKLFQPL
+586 DTHGKLFEPL
-598 DLKNSQIFLEV
+598 DLRKHQGFLEI

>member
-1 MLEKT
+1 
-6 VTMFKNIK
+6 MFKNIK
-14 ETTDPVYT
+14 ETTQPVYT

-28 ERIRT
+28 ERIRA

-43 RGVHSVDQDGNPI
+43 RGTHSVDQNGNPI

-63 ELPVVMYSGKF
+63 ELPVVMFSGKF
-74 DGRKDD
+74 EGRKDE

-91 DFDHVDVVGAKRALA
+91 DFDHIDVANSKNALA
-106 TDDYVLACWVSPS
+106 TDEYILSCWVSPS
-119 GDGVKALVKIAQ
+119 GDGLKALVKIAQ
-131 TAKHRDHFRAIAS
+131 PRKHRDHFRAIAS

-169 DPDIVVNEDSK
+169 DPEIIINEDSK
-180 TFSALLSERTEH
+180 VFTAVVSERTEV
-192 QNVTTAVNNT
+192 QSVSSQSQNT

-214 RRAEDGQKHQE
+214 RRAEDGQKHIE
-225 LLKASKL
+225 LLKASNL
-232 AGGFIASGRVEEEEA
+232 AGGFITAGRVEEEEA

-262 EQHAINTI
+262 EENAIKTI
-270 EEGIEYGKNMPVQ
+270 EEGIERGKTMPVQ
-283 DVIDGENRVKREMLI
+283 DVVDSENRVKREMLI

-326 GLDTGNPRLDQYF
+326 GLDTGNARLDQYF

-361 YMMVNASLRHGWRWI
+361 YMMVNSALRHNWRWI
-376 VYSSENKTASIKM
+376 VYSSENKTAAIKM
-389 RLMEFVLNIPIDSMS
+389 RLMEFVLNKPIDLM
-404 YDERK
+404 DREERK
-409 AAFKWVSHHF
+409 AAFNWVSYHF

-444 GNYHGFFVDPYNSLK
+444 GDYHGFFVDPYNSLK
-459 IQLNQGAA
+459 IHLNQGAA

-482 TFTNRHDM
+482 TFTNRHNM

-501 AQRQKGPDGLP
+501 SQRRKGEDGLP
-512 VAPFAEQT
+512 IAPFAEDT
-520 EGGGKFVNRSDS
+520 EGGGKFVNRSDC

-542 QESDMRRTM
+542 QTSEDKRVM

-559 SQETGGEPTPLDEPF
+559 SQETGGEPTPFDDPF
-574 LFRMNVQRTGFE
+574 RFQMNVQRTGFNAM
-586 SLDSYGKLFQPL
+586 DTHGKLFEPL
-598 DLKNSQIFLEV
+598 DLKKHQGFLDI

>member
-1 MLEKT
+1 M
-6 VTMFKNIK
+6 
-14 ETTDPVYT
+14 
-22 TIATSL
+22 
-28 ERIRT
+28 
-33 GKQKSLIERA
+33 IERV
-43 RGVHSVDQDGNPI
+43 RGTHSVDQQGNPI

-74 DGRKDD
+74 SGRKDE
-80 DLKEHSGVIVL
+80 DLTEHSGVIVL
-91 DFDHVDVVGAKRALA
+91 DFDHIDVAHSKNALA
-106 TDDYVLACWVSPS
+106 TDDYILACWVSPS
-119 GDGVKALVKIAQ
+119 GDGLKALVKVAQ
-131 TAKHRDHFRAIAS
+131 PRKHRDHFRAIAS

-169 DPDIVVNEDSK
+169 DPEIIINEDSK
-180 TFSALLSERTEH
+180 VFTAVLSERSES
-192 QNVTTAVNNT
+192 QSVSNESRNT

-214 RRAEDGQKHQE
+214 RRAEDGEKHIE
-225 LLKASKL
+225 LLKASNL
-232 AGGFIASGRVEEEEA
+232 AGGFITAGRVEEDEA

-252 KEILKREVDS
+252 KEILKRDIDS
-262 EQHAINTI
+262 EENAIKTI
-270 EEGIEYGKNMPVQ
+270 EEGIERGKAMPVQ
-283 DVIDGENRVKREMLI
+283 DVVDSENRVKREMLI

-326 GLDTGNPRLDQYF
+326 GLDTGNARLDQYF
-339 RYKPEFVI
+339 RYKPEFLI

-361 YMMVNASLRHGWRWI
+361 YMMVNSALRHNWRWI
-376 VYSSENKTASIKM
+376 VYSSENKTAAIKM
-389 RLMEFVLNIPIDSMS
+389 RLMEFVLNKPIDLM
-404 YDERK
+404 DREERK
-409 AAFKWVSHHF
+409 AAFNWVSYHF

-444 GNYHGFFVDPYNSLK
+444 GDYHGFFVDPYNSLK

-482 TFTNRHDM
+482 TFTNRHNM

-501 AQRQKGPDGLP
+501 SQRRKGEDGLP
-512 VAPFAEQT
+512 IAPFAEDT
-520 EGGGKFVNRSDS
+520 EGGGKFINRSDC

-542 QESDMRRTM
+542 QTSEDKRIM

-559 SQETGGEPTPLDEPF
+559 SQETGGEPTPFDDPF
-574 LFRMNVQRTGFE
+574 RFQMNVQRTGFNAM
-586 SLDSYGKLFQPL
+586 DTHGKLFEPL
-598 DLKNSQIFLEV
+598 DLKKHQGFLDI

>member
-1 MLEKT
+1 M
-6 VTMFKNIK
+6 
-14 ETTDPVYT
+14 
-22 TIATSL
+22 
-28 ERIRT
+28 
-33 GKQKSLIERA
+33 
-43 RGVHSVDQDGNPI
+43 DQNGNPI

-63 ELPVVMYSGKF
+63 ELPVVMFSGKF
-74 DGRKDD
+74 EGRKDE

-91 DFDHVDVVGAKRALA
+91 DFDHIDVANSKNALA
-106 TDDYVLACWVSPS
+106 TDEYILSCWVSPS
-119 GDGVKALVKIAQ
+119 GDGLKALVKIAQ
-131 TAKHRDHFRAIAS
+131 PRKHRDHFRAIAS

-169 DPDIVVNEDSK
+169 DPEIIINEDSK
-180 TFSALLSERTEH
+180 VFTAVVSERAEV
-192 QNVTTAVNNT
+192 QSVSNDSQNT

-214 RRAEDGQKHQE
+214 RRAEDGQKHIE
-225 LLKASKL
+225 LLKASNL
-232 AGGFIASGRVEEEEA
+232 AGGFITAGRVEEEEA

-262 EQHAINTI
+262 EENAIKTI
-270 EEGIEYGKNMPVQ
+270 EEGIERGKTMPVQ
-283 DVIDGENRVKREMLI
+283 DVVDSENRVKREMLI

-326 GLDTGNPRLDQYF
+326 GLDTGNARLDQYF
-339 RYKPEFVI
+339 RYKTEFVI
-347 INGHSNVGK
+347 VNGHSNVGK

-361 YMMVNASLRHGWRWI
+361 YMMVNSALRHDWKWI

-389 RLMEFVLNIPIDSMS
+389 RLMEFVLNKPIDLMD
-404 YDERK
+404 YEERTS
-409 AAFKWVSHHF
+409 AFNWVSYHF

-444 GNYHGFFVDPYNSLK
+444 GGYKGFFVDPYNSLK

-501 AQRQKGPDGLP
+501 SQRRKGEDGLP
-512 VAPFAEQT
+512 VAPFAEDT
-520 EGGGKFVNRSDS
+520 EGGGKFVNRADS

-542 QESDMRRTM
+542 QTSEEKRIM

-559 SQETGGEPTPLDEPF
+559 SQETGGEPTPFDDPF
-574 LFRMNVQRTGFE
+574 LFQMNVQRTGFKAM
-586 SLDSYGKLFQPL
+586 DTHGKLFEPL
-598 DLKNSQIFLEV
+598 DLKKHQGFLEI

>member
-1 MLEKT
+1 M
-6 VTMFKNIK
+6 
-14 ETTDPVYT
+14 
-22 TIATSL
+22 
-28 ERIRT
+28 
-33 GKQKSLIERA
+33 
-43 RGVHSVDQDGNPI
+43 DQQGNPI

-63 ELPVVMYSGKF
+63 ELPVVMFSGLF
-74 DGRKDD
+74 EGRKDE

-91 DFDHVDVVGAKRALA
+91 DFDHIDVANSKNALA
-106 TDDYVLACWVSPS
+106 TDEYILSCWVSPS
-119 GDGVKALVKIAQ
+119 GDGLKALVKIAQ
-131 TAKHRDHFRAIAS
+131 PRKHRDHFRAIAS

-169 DPDIVVNEDSK
+169 DPEIIINEDSK
-180 TFSALLSERTEH
+180 VFTAVLSERTEV
-192 QNVTTAVNNT
+192 QSVSSNAQNT

-214 RRAEDGQKHQE
+214 RRAEDGEKHIE
-225 LLKASKL
+225 LLKASNL
-232 AGGFIASGRVEEEEA
+232 AGGFITAGRVEEEEA

-262 EQHAINTI
+262 EENAIKTI
-270 EEGIEYGKNMPVQ
+270 EEGIERGKTMPVQ
-283 DVIDGENRVKREMLI
+283 DVVDSENRVKREMLI

-326 GLDTGNPRLDQYF
+326 GLDTGNARLDQYF
-339 RYKPEFVI
+339 RYKPEFLI

-361 YMMVNASLRHGWRWI
+361 YMMVNSALRHNWRWI
-376 VYSSENKTASIKM
+376 VYSSENKTAAIKM
-389 RLMEFVLNIPIDSMS
+389 RLMEFVLNKPIDLM
-404 YDERK
+404 DREERK
-409 AAFKWVSHHF
+409 SAFNWVSYHF

-444 GNYHGFFVDPYNSLK
+444 GDYHGFFVDPYNSLK

-482 TFTNRHDM
+482 TFTNRHNM

-501 AQRQKGPDGLP
+501 SQRRKGEDGLP
-512 VAPFAEQT
+512 IAPFAEDT
-520 EGGGKFVNRSDS
+520 EGGGKFVNRADC

-542 QESDMRRTM
+542 QTSEDKRIM

-559 SQETGGEPTPLDEPF
+559 SQETGGEPTPFDDPF
-574 LFRMNVQRTGFE
+574 RFQMNVQRTGFNAM
-586 SLDSYGKLFQPL
+586 DTHGKLFEPL
-598 DLKNSQIFLEV
+598 DLRKQQGFLDI

>member
-1 MLEKT
+1 M
-6 VTMFKNIK
+6 
-14 ETTDPVYT
+14 
-22 TIATSL
+22 
-28 ERIRT
+28 
-33 GKQKSLIERA
+33 IERV
-43 RGVHSVDQDGNPI
+43 RGTHSVDQQGNPI

-74 DGRKDD
+74 SGRKDE
-80 DLKEHSGVIVL
+80 DLTEHSGVIVL
-91 DFDHVDVVGAKRALA
+91 DFDHIDVAHSKNALA
-106 TDDYVLACWVSPS
+106 TDDYILACWVSPS
-119 GDGVKALVKIAQ
+119 GDGLKALVKIAQ
-131 TAKHRDHFRAIAS
+131 PRKHRDHFRAIAS

-169 DPDIVVNEDSK
+169 DPEIIINEDSK
-180 TFSALLSERTEH
+180 VFTAVLSERSES
-192 QNVTTAVNNT
+192 QSVSNESRNT

-214 RRAEDGQKHQE
+214 RRAEDGEKHIE
-225 LLKASKL
+225 LLKASNL
-232 AGGFIASGRVEEEEA
+232 AGGFITAGRVEEEEA

-252 KEILKREVDS
+252 KEILKRDIDS
-262 EQHAINTI
+262 EENAIKTI
-270 EEGIEYGKNMPVQ
+270 EEGIERGKAMPVQ
-283 DVIDGENRVKREMLI
+283 DVVDSENRVKREMLI

-326 GLDTGNPRLDQYF
+326 GLDTGNARLDQYF
-339 RYKPEFVI
+339 RYKPEFLI

-361 YMMVNASLRHGWRWI
+361 YMMVNSALRHNWRWI
-376 VYSSENKTASIKM
+376 VYSSENKTAAIKM
-389 RLMEFVLNIPIDSMS
+389 RLMEFVLNKPIDLM
-404 YDERK
+404 DREERK
-409 AAFKWVSHHF
+409 AAFNWVSYHF

-444 GNYHGFFVDPYNSLK
+444 GDYHGFFVDPYNSLK

-482 TFTNRHDM
+482 TFTNRHNM

-501 AQRQKGPDGLP
+501 SQRRKGEDGLP
-512 VAPFAEQT
+512 IAPFAEDT
-520 EGGGKFVNRSDS
+520 EGGGKFVNRADC

-542 QESDMRRTM
+542 QTSEDKRIM
-551 EFHVRKVR
+551 EFHIRKVR
-559 SQETGGEPTPLDEPF
+559 SQETGGEPTPFDDPF
-574 LFRMNVQRTGFE
+574 RFQMNVQRTGFNAM
-586 SLDSYGKLFQPL
+586 DTHGKLFEPL
-598 DLKNSQIFLEV
+598 DLKKHQGFLDI

>member
-1 MLEKT
+1 M
-6 VTMFKNIK
+6 
-14 ETTDPVYT
+14 
-22 TIATSL
+22 
-28 ERIRT
+28 
-33 GKQKSLIERA
+33 
-43 RGVHSVDQDGNPI
+43 DQQGNPI

-63 ELPVVMYSGKF
+63 ELPVVMFSGLF
-74 DGRKDD
+74 EGRKDE

-91 DFDHVDVVGAKRALA
+91 DFDHIDVANSKNALA
-106 TDDYVLACWVSPS
+106 TDEYILSCWVSPS
-119 GDGVKALVKIAQ
+119 GDGLKALVKIAQ
-131 TAKHRDHFRAIAS
+131 PRKHRDHFRAIAS

-169 DPDIVVNEDSK
+169 DPEIIINEDSK
-180 TFSALLSERTEH
+180 VFTAVLSERTEV
-192 QNVTTAVNNT
+192 QSVSSNAQNT

-214 RRAEDGQKHQE
+214 RRAEDGEKHIE
-225 LLKASKL
+225 LLKASNL
-232 AGGFIASGRVEEEEA
+232 AGGFITAGRVEEEEA

-262 EQHAINTI
+262 EENAIKTI
-270 EEGIEYGKNMPVQ
+270 EEGIERGKTMPVQ
-283 DVIDGENRVKREMLI
+283 DVVDSENRVKREMLI

-326 GLDTGNPRLDQYF
+326 GLDTGNARLDQYF
-339 RYKPEFVI
+339 RYKTEFLI

-361 YMMVNASLRHGWRWI
+361 YMMVNSALRHNWRWI
-376 VYSSENKTASIKM
+376 VYSSENKTAAIKM
-389 RLMEFVLNIPIDSMS
+389 RLMEFVLNKPIDLM
-404 YDERK
+404 DREERK
-409 AAFKWVSHHF
+409 SAFNWVSYHF

-444 GNYHGFFVDPYNSLK
+444 GDYHGFFVDPYNSLK

-482 TFTNRHDM
+482 TFTNRHNM

-501 AQRQKGPDGLP
+501 SQRRKGEDGLP
-512 VAPFAEQT
+512 IAPFAEDT
-520 EGGGKFVNRSDS
+520 EGGGKFVNRADC

-542 QESDMRRTM
+542 QTSEDKRIM

-559 SQETGGEPTPLDEPF
+559 SQETGGEPTPFDDPF
-574 LFRMNVQRTGFE
+574 RFQMNVQRTGFNAM
-586 SLDSYGKLFQPL
+586 DTHGKLFEPL
-598 DLKNSQIFLEV
+598 DLRKHQGFLDI

>member
-1 MLEKT
+1 
-6 VTMFKNIK
+6 MFKNIK
-14 ETTDPVYT
+14 ETTQPVYT

-28 ERIRT
+28 ERIRA

-43 RGVHSVDQDGNPI
+43 RGTHSVDQNGNPI

-63 ELPVVMYSGKF
+63 ELPVVMFSGKF
-74 DGRKDD
+74 EGRKDE

-91 DFDHVDVVGAKRALA
+91 DFDHIDVANSKNALA
-106 TDDYVLACWVSPS
+106 TDEYILSCWVSPS
-119 GDGVKALVKIAQ
+119 GDGLKALVKIAQ
-131 TAKHRDHFRAIAS
+131 PRKHRDHFRAIAS

-169 DPDIVVNEDSK
+169 DPEIIINEDSK
-180 TFSALLSERTEH
+180 VFTAVVSERTEV
-192 QNVTTAVNNT
+192 QSVSNNSQNT

-214 RRAEDGQKHQE
+214 RRAEDGQKHIE
-225 LLKASKL
+225 LLKASNL
-232 AGGFIASGRVEEEEA
+232 AGGFITAGRVEEEEA

-262 EQHAINTI
+262 EENAIKTI
-270 EEGIEYGKNMPVQ
+270 EEGIERGKTMPVQ
-283 DVIDGENRVKREMLI
+283 DVVDSENRVKREMLI

-326 GLDTGNPRLDQYF
+326 GLDTGNARLDQYF
-339 RYKPEFVI
+339 RYKTEFVI

-361 YMMVNASLRHGWRWI
+361 YMMVNSALRHDWKWI

-389 RLMEFVLNIPIDSMS
+389 RLMEFVLNKPIDLMD
-404 YDERK
+404 YEERTS
-409 AAFKWVSHHF
+409 AFNWVSYHF

-444 GNYHGFFVDPYNSLK
+444 GGYKGFFVDPYNSLK

-501 AQRQKGPDGLP
+501 SQRRKGEDGLP
-512 VAPFAEQT
+512 VAPFAEDT
-520 EGGGKFVNRSDS
+520 EGGGKFVNRADS

-542 QESDMRRTM
+542 QTSEEKRIM

-559 SQETGGEPTPLDEPF
+559 SQETGGEPTPFDDPF
-574 LFRMNVQRTGFE
+574 LFQMNVQRTGFKAM
-586 SLDSYGKLFQPL
+586 DTHGKLFEPL
-598 DLKNSQIFLEV
+598 DLRKHQGFLEI

>member
-1 MLEKT
+1 M
-6 VTMFKNIK
+6 
-14 ETTDPVYT
+14 
-22 TIATSL
+22 
-28 ERIRT
+28 
-33 GKQKSLIERA
+33 
-43 RGVHSVDQDGNPI
+43 DQQGNPI

-63 ELPVVMYSGKF
+63 ELPVVMFSGKF
-74 DGRKDD
+74 EGRKDE

-91 DFDHVDVVGAKRALA
+91 DFDHIDVANSKNALA
-106 TDDYVLACWVSPS
+106 TDEYILSCWVSPS
-119 GDGVKALVKIAQ
+119 GDGLKALVKIAQ
-131 TAKHRDHFRAIAS
+131 PRKHRDHFRAIAS

-169 DPDIVVNEDSK
+169 DPEIIINEDSK
-180 TFSALLSERTEH
+180 VFTAVLSERTEA
-192 QNVTTAVNNT
+192 QSVSSNAQNT

-214 RRAEDGQKHQE
+214 RRAEDGEKHIE
-225 LLKASKL
+225 LLKASNL
-232 AGGFIASGRVEEEEA
+232 AGGFITAGRVEEEEA

-262 EQHAINTI
+262 EENAIKTI
-270 EEGIEYGKNMPVQ
+270 EEGIERGKTMPVQ
-283 DVIDGENRVKREMLI
+283 DVVDSENRVKREMLI

-326 GLDTGNPRLDQYF
+326 GLDTGNARLDQYF
-339 RYKPEFVI
+339 RYKPEFLI

-361 YMMVNASLRHGWRWI
+361 YMMVNSALRHNWRWI
-376 VYSSENKTASIKM
+376 VYSSENKTAAIKM
-389 RLMEFVLNIPIDSMS
+389 RLMEFVLNKPIDLM
-404 YDERK
+404 DREERK
-409 AAFKWVSHHF
+409 SAFNWVSYHF

-444 GNYHGFFVDPYNSLK
+444 GDYHGFFVDPYNSLK

-482 TFTNRHDM
+482 TFTNRHNM

-501 AQRQKGPDGLP
+501 SQRRKGEDGLP
-512 VAPFAEQT
+512 IAPFAEDT
-520 EGGGKFVNRSDS
+520 EGGGKFINRSDC

-542 QESDMRRTM
+542 QTSEDKRIM

-559 SQETGGEPTPLDEPF
+559 SQETGGEPTPFDDPF
-574 LFRMNVQRTGFE
+574 RFQMNVQRTGFNAM
-586 SLDSYGKLFQPL
+586 DTHGKLFEPL
-598 DLKNSQIFLEV
+598 DLRKHQGFLDI

>member
-1 MLEKT
+1 M
-6 VTMFKNIK
+6 
-14 ETTDPVYT
+14 
-22 TIATSL
+22 
-28 ERIRT
+28 
-33 GKQKSLIERA
+33 IERA
-43 RGVHSVDQDGNPI
+43 RGTHSVDQNGNPI

-63 ELPVVMYSGKF
+63 ELPVVMFSGKF
-74 DGRKDD
+74 EGRKDE

-91 DFDHVDVVGAKRALA
+91 DFDHIDVANSKNALA
-106 TDDYVLACWVSPS
+106 TDEYILSCWVSPS
-119 GDGVKALVKIAQ
+119 GDGLKALVKIAQ
-131 TAKHRDHFRAIAS
+131 PRKHRDHFRAIAS

-169 DPDIVVNEDSK
+169 DPEIIINEDSK
-180 TFSALLSERTEH
+180 VFTAVVSERTEV
-192 QNVTTAVNNT
+192 QSVSNDSQNT

-214 RRAEDGQKHQE
+214 RRAEDGQKHIE
-225 LLKASKL
+225 LLKASNL
-232 AGGFIASGRVEEEEA
+232 AGGFITAGRIEEEEA

-262 EQHAINTI
+262 EENAIKTI
-270 EEGIEYGKNMPVQ
+270 EEGIERGKTMPVQ
-283 DVIDGENRVKREMLI
+283 DVVDSENRVKREMLI

-326 GLDTGNPRLDQYF
+326 GLDTGNARLDQYF
-339 RYKPEFVI
+339 RYKTEFVI
-347 INGHSNVGK
+347 VNGHSNVGK

-361 YMMVNASLRHGWRWI
+361 YMMVNSALRHDWKWI

-389 RLMEFVLNIPIDSMS
+389 RLMEFVLNKPIDLM
-404 YDERK
+404 DHEERTS
-409 AAFKWVSHHF
+409 AFNWVSYHF

-444 GNYHGFFVDPYNSLK
+444 GGYKGFFVDPYNSLK

-501 AQRQKGPDGLP
+501 SQRRKGEDGLP
-512 VAPFAEQT
+512 VAPFAEDT
-520 EGGGKFVNRSDS
+520 EGGGKFVNRADS

-542 QESDMRRTM
+542 QTSEEKRIM

-559 SQETGGEPTPLDEPF
+559 SQETGGEPTPFDDPF
-574 LFRMNVQRTGFE
+574 LFQMNVQRTGFKAM
-586 SLDSYGKLFQPL
+586 DTHGKLFEPL
-598 DLKNSQIFLEV
+598 DLRKHQGFLEI

>member
-1 MLEKT
+1 
-6 VTMFKNIK
+6 
-14 ETTDPVYT
+14 
-22 TIATSL
+22 
-28 ERIRT
+28 
-33 GKQKSLIERA
+33 
-43 RGVHSVDQDGNPI
+43 VDQNGNPI

-63 ELPVVMYSGKF
+63 ELPVVMFSGKF
-74 DGRKDD
+74 EGRKDE

-91 DFDHVDVVGAKRALA
+91 DFDHIDVANSKNALA
-106 TDDYVLACWVSPS
+106 TDEYILSCWVSPS
-119 GDGVKALVKIAQ
+119 GDGLKALVKIAQ
-131 TAKHRDHFRAIAS
+131 PRKHRDHFRAIAS

-169 DPDIVVNEDSK
+169 DPEIIINEDSK
-180 TFSALLSERTEH
+180 VFTAVVSERTEA
-192 QNVTTAVNNT
+192 QSVSSQSQNT

-214 RRAEDGQKHQE
+214 RRAEDGQKHIE
-225 LLKASKL
+225 LLKASNL
-232 AGGFIASGRVEEEEA
+232 AGGFITAGRVEEEEA

-262 EQHAINTI
+262 EENAIKTI
-270 EEGIEYGKNMPVQ
+270 EEGIERGKTMPVQ
-283 DVIDGENRVKREMLI
+283 DVVDSENRVKREMLI

-326 GLDTGNPRLDQYF
+326 GLDTGNARLDQYF

-361 YMMVNASLRHGWRWI
+361 YMMVNSSLRHDWRWI
-376 VYSSENKTASIKM
+376 VYSSENKTAAIKM
-389 RLMEFVLNIPIDSMS
+389 RLMEFVLNKPIDLM
-404 YDERK
+404 DREERK
-409 AAFKWVSHHF
+409 AAFNWVSYHF

-444 GNYHGFFVDPYNSLK
+444 GDYHGFFVDPYNSLK
-459 IQLNQGAA
+459 IHLNQGAA

-482 TFTNRHDM
+482 TFTNRHNM

-501 AQRQKGPDGLP
+501 SQRRKGEDGLP
-512 VAPFAEQT
+512 IAPFAEDT
-520 EGGGKFVNRSDS
+520 EGGGKFVNRSDC

-542 QESDMRRTM
+542 QTSEDKRVM

-559 SQETGGEPTPLDEPF
+559 SQETGGEPTPFDDPF
-574 LFRMNVQRTGFE
+574 RFQMNVQRTGFNAM
-586 SLDSYGKLFQPL
+586 DTHGKLFEPL
-598 DLKNSQIFLEV
+598 DLKKHQGFLDI

>member
-1 MLEKT
+1 M
-6 VTMFKNIK
+6 
-14 ETTDPVYT
+14 
-22 TIATSL
+22 
-28 ERIRT
+28 
-33 GKQKSLIERA
+33 
-43 RGVHSVDQDGNPI
+43 DQQGNPI

-74 DGRKDD
+74 SGRKDE
-80 DLKEHSGVIVL
+80 DLTEHSGVIVL
-91 DFDHVDVVGAKRALA
+91 DFDHIDVAHSKNALA
-106 TDDYVLACWVSPS
+106 TDEYILSCWVSPS
-119 GDGVKALVKIAQ
+119 GDGLKALVKIAQ
-131 TAKHRDHFRAIAS
+131 PRKHRDHFRAIAS

-169 DPDIVVNEDSK
+169 DPEIIINEDSK
-180 TFSALLSERTEH
+180 VFTAVLSERSES
-192 QNVTTAVNNT
+192 QSVSNESRNT

-214 RRAEDGQKHQE
+214 RRAEDGEKHIE
-225 LLKASKL
+225 LLKASNL
-232 AGGFIASGRVEEEEA
+232 AGGFITAGRVEEDEA

-252 KEILKREVDS
+252 KEILKRDIDS
-262 EQHAINTI
+262 EENAIKTI
-270 EEGIEYGKNMPVQ
+270 EEGIERGKAMPVQ
-283 DVIDGENRVKREMLI
+283 DVVDSENRVKREMLI

-326 GLDTGNPRLDQYF
+326 GLDTGNARLDQYF
-339 RYKPEFVI
+339 RYKPEFLI

-361 YMMVNASLRHGWRWI
+361 YMMVNSALRHNWRWI
-376 VYSSENKTASIKM
+376 VYSSENKTAAIKM
-389 RLMEFVLNIPIDSMS
+389 RLMEFVLNKPIDLM
-404 YDERK
+404 DREERK
-409 AAFKWVSHHF
+409 AAFNWVSYHF

-444 GNYHGFFVDPYNSLK
+444 GDYHGFFVDPYNSLK

-482 TFTNRHDM
+482 TFTNRHNM

-501 AQRQKGPDGLP
+501 SQRRKGEDGLP
-512 VAPFAEQT
+512 IAPFAEDT
-520 EGGGKFVNRSDS
+520 EGGGKFVNRADC

-542 QESDMRRTM
+542 QTSEDKRIM

-559 SQETGGEPTPLDEPF
+559 SQETGGEPTPFDDPF
-574 LFRMNVQRTGFE
+574 RFQMNVQRTGFNAM
-586 SLDSYGKLFQPL
+586 DTHGKLFEPL
-598 DLKNSQIFLEV
+598 DLKKHQGFLDI

>member
-1 MLEKT
+1 M
-6 VTMFKNIK
+6 
-14 ETTDPVYT
+14 
-22 TIATSL
+22 
-28 ERIRT
+28 
-33 GKQKSLIERA
+33 
-43 RGVHSVDQDGNPI
+43 DQQGNPI

-74 DGRKDD
+74 SGRKDE
-80 DLKEHSGVIVL
+80 DLTEHSGVIVL
-91 DFDHVDVVGAKRALA
+91 DFDHIDVANSKNALA
-106 TDDYVLACWVSPS
+106 TDDYILSCWVSPS
-119 GDGVKALVKIAQ
+119 GDGLKALVKIAQ
-131 TAKHRDHFRAIAS
+131 PRKHRDHFRAIAS

-169 DPDIVVNEDSK
+169 DPEIIINEDSK
-180 TFSALLSERTEH
+180 VFTAVISERAEV
-192 QNVTTAVNNT
+192 QSVSSNAQNT

-214 RRAEDGQKHQE
+214 RRAEDGEKHIE
-225 LLKASKL
+225 LLKASNL
-232 AGGFIASGRVEEEEA
+232 AGGFITAGRVEEEEA

-262 EQHAINTI
+262 EENAIKTI
-270 EEGIEYGKNMPVQ
+270 EEGIERGKTMPVQ
-283 DVIDGENRVKREMLI
+283 DVVDSENRVKREMLI

-326 GLDTGNPRLDQYF
+326 GLDTGNVRLDQYF
-339 RYKPEFVI
+339 RYKTEFLI

-361 YMMVNASLRHGWRWI
+361 YMMVNSALRHNWRWI
-376 VYSSENKTASIKM
+376 VYSSENKTAAIKM
-389 RLMEFVLNIPIDSMS
+389 RLMEFVLNKPIDLM
-404 YDERK
+404 DREERK
-409 AAFKWVSHHF
+409 SAFNWVSYHF

-444 GNYHGFFVDPYNSLK
+444 GDYHGFFVDPYNSLK

-482 TFTNRHDM
+482 TFTNRHNM

-501 AQRQKGPDGLP
+501 SQRRKGEDGLP
-512 VAPFAEQT
+512 IAPFAEDT
-520 EGGGKFVNRSDS
+520 EGGGKFVNRADS

-542 QESDMRRTM
+542 QTSEEKRIM

-559 SQETGGEPTPLDEPF
+559 SQETGGEPTPFDDPF
-574 LFRMNVQRTGFE
+574 RFQMNVQRTGFNAM
-586 SLDSYGKLFQPL
+586 DTHGKLFEPL
-598 DLKNSQIFLEV
+598 DLRKHQGFLDI

>member
-1 MLEKT
+1 M
-6 VTMFKNIK
+6 
-14 ETTDPVYT
+14 
-22 TIATSL
+22 
-28 ERIRT
+28 
-33 GKQKSLIERA
+33 IERA
-43 RGVHSVDQDGNPI
+43 RGTHSVDQNGNPI

-63 ELPVVMYSGKF
+63 ELPVVMFSGKF
-74 DGRKDD
+74 EGRKDE

-91 DFDHVDVVGAKRALA
+91 DFDHIDVANSKNALA
-106 TDDYVLACWVSPS
+106 TDEYILSCWVSPS
-119 GDGVKALVKIAQ
+119 GDGLKALVKIAQ
-131 TAKHRDHFRAIAS
+131 PRKHRDHFRAIAS

-169 DPDIVVNEDSK
+169 DPEIIINEDSK
-180 TFSALLSERTEH
+180 VFTAVVSERAEV
-192 QNVTTAVNNT
+192 QSVSNDSQNT

-214 RRAEDGQKHQE
+214 RRAEDGQKHIE
-225 LLKASKL
+225 LLKASNL
-232 AGGFIASGRVEEEEA
+232 AGGFITAGRVEEEEA

-262 EQHAINTI
+262 EENAIKTI
-270 EEGIEYGKNMPVQ
+270 EEGIERGKTMPVQ
-283 DVIDGENRVKREMLI
+283 DVVDSENRVKREMLI

-326 GLDTGNPRLDQYF
+326 GLDTGNARLDQYF
-339 RYKPEFVI
+339 RYKTEFVI
-347 INGHSNVGK
+347 VNGHSNVGK

-361 YMMVNASLRHGWRWI
+361 YMMVNSALRHDWKWI

-389 RLMEFVLNIPIDSMS
+389 RLMEFVLNKPIDLMD
-404 YDERK
+404 YEERTS
-409 AAFKWVSHHF
+409 AFNWVSYHF

-444 GNYHGFFVDPYNSLK
+444 GGYKGFFVDPYNSLK

-501 AQRQKGPDGLP
+501 SQRRKGEDGLP
-512 VAPFAEQT
+512 VAPFAEDT
-520 EGGGKFVNRSDS
+520 EGGGKFVNRADS

-542 QESDMRRTM
+542 QTSEEKRIM

-559 SQETGGEPTPLDEPF
+559 SQETGGEPTPFDDPF
-574 LFRMNVQRTGFE
+574 LFQMNVQRTGFKAM
-586 SLDSYGKLFQPL
+586 DTHGKLFEPL
-598 DLKNSQIFLEV
+598 DLRKHQGFLEI